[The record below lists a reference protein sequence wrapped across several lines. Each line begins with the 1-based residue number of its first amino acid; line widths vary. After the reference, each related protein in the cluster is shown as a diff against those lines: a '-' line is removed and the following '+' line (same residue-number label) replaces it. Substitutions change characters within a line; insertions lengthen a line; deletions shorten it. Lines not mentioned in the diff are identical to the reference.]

1 MSHVVQ
7 SLLTPHP
14 DTWVSRF
21 APLVYAGGTV
31 LDLACG
37 NGRHAR
43 LFLETDHPVT
53 AIDRSLTAMDS
64 LKKRKGLELIEADIE
79 SGAWPLEGRSFDC
92 IVVVN
97 YLHRPLLPI
106 LGQSLNPGGL
116 LIYRTFGVGNEKY
129 GKPSNPDFLLRP
141 NELLDAFK
149 ELEVI
154 AFEAGDTGT
163 AVVQRICAVRRPI
176 TRSSGEEPLPLPV

>member
-21 APLVYAGGTV
+21 APLVYAGGSV

-37 NGRHAR
+37 NGRHTR
-43 LFLETDHPVT
+43 LFLEAEHPVV
-53 AIDRSLTAMDS
+53 AVDRSIAAMDS
-64 LKKRKGLELIEADIE
+64 LKKRKGLELIEADVE
-79 SGAWPLEGRSFDC
+79 NGPWPLAGRSFDA

-106 LGQSLNPGGL
+106 LSQSLNSGGV

-141 NELLDAFK
+141 NELLEAFAG
-149 ELEVI
+149 LEVI
-154 AFEAGDTGT
+154 AFESGDTGT
-163 AVVQRICAVRRPI
+163 AVVQRMCAVKRA
-176 TRSSGEEPLPLPV
+176 SEEPLPLPV

>member
-14 DTWVSRF
+14 DAWVSRF
-21 APLVYAGGTV
+21 APLIYTGGSV

-37 NGRHAR
+37 NGRHSR
-43 LFLETDHPVT
+43 LFLDSEHPVT
-53 AIDRSLTAMDS
+53 AVDRSVAAMDG
-64 LKKRKGLELIEADIE
+64 LKTRKGLELIEADIE
-79 SGAWPLEGRSFDC
+79 DGPWPLAGRTFDA

-106 LGQSLNPGGL
+106 LAESLNGGGM

-141 NELLDAFK
+141 NELIESFK
-149 ELEVI
+149 ELEVV
-154 AFEAGDTGT
+154 AFESGDTGT
-163 AVVQRICAVRRPI
+163 AVVQRICAVKRDF
-176 TRSSGEEPLPLPV
+176 TRAGEEPLPLPV

>member
-1 MSHVVQ
+1 VQ

-21 APLVYAGGTV
+21 AALVYTGGTV

-37 NGRHAR
+37 NGRHTK
-43 LFLETDHPVT
+43 LFLDAEHPVI
-53 AIDRSLTAMDS
+53 ALDRSLTAMDG

-79 SGAWPLEGRSFDC
+79 NGPWPLEGRSFDA

-97 YLHRPLLPI
+97 YLHRPLLPV
-106 LGQSLNPGGL
+106 LAQSLNPGGV
-116 LIYRTFGVGNEKY
+116 LIYRTFAVGNEKY
-129 GKPSNPDFLLRP
+129 GKPTNPAFLLKP
-141 NELLDAFK
+141 NELIDAFRD
-149 ELEVI
+149 LEVV

-163 AVVQRICAVRRPI
+163 AVVQRICAVRRA
-176 TRSSGEEPLPLPV
+176 GEEPMPLPV

>member
-7 SLLTPHP
+7 SLHTPHP

-21 APLVYAGGTV
+21 APLVYTAGSV

-37 NGRHAR
+37 NGRHTK
-43 LFLETDHPVT
+43 LFLETEHPVT
-53 AIDRSLTAMDS
+53 AIDRTIGAMAS
-64 LKKRKGLELIEADIE
+64 LKKHKGLELIEADIE
-79 SGAWPLEGRSFDC
+79 TGPWPLEGRTFDA

-106 LGQSLNPGGL
+106 LGRSLNPGGV
-116 LIYRTFGVGNEKY
+116 LIYRTFALGNEKY

-141 NELLDAFK
+141 NELIDAFR
-149 ELEVI
+149 ELEVV
-154 AFEAGDTGT
+154 AYESGDTGT
-163 AVVQRICAVRRPI
+163 AVVQRICAVKRV
-176 TRSSGEEPLPLPV
+176 SEEPMPLPV

>member
-21 APLVYAGGTV
+21 APLVYTGGAV

-37 NGRHAR
+37 NGRHTK
-43 LFLETDHPVT
+43 LFLESEHPVI
-53 AIDRSLTAMDS
+53 AVDRSLTAMDS

-79 SGAWPLEGRSFDC
+79 AGPWPLTGRTFDA

-97 YLHRPLLPI
+97 YLHRPLLPT
-106 LGQSLNPGGL
+106 LSQSLNPGGV
-116 LIYRTFGVGNEKY
+116 LIYRTFAVGNEKY
-129 GKPSNPDFLLRP
+129 GKPSNPDFLLKP
-141 NELLDAFK
+141 NELLEAFSG
-149 ELEVI
+149 LEVI
-154 AFEAGDTGT
+154 AFESGDTGT
-163 AVVQRICAVRRPI
+163 AVIQRICAVKRV
-176 TRSSGEEPLPLPV
+176 SEEPLPLPV

>member
-1 MSHVVQ
+1 MQ

-14 DTWVSRF
+14 DSWVSRF
-21 APLVYAGGTV
+21 ASLVYTGGSV
-31 LDLACG
+31 LDLASG

-43 LFLETDHPVT
+43 LFLETEHTVT
-53 AIDRSLTAMDS
+53 AVDRSLTAMDG
-64 LKKRKGLELIEADIE
+64 LKKHKGLELIEADIE
-79 SGAWPLEGRSFDC
+79 NGPWPLAGRSFDG

-106 LGQSLNPGGL
+106 LNQSLNPGGV
-116 LIYRTFGVGNEKY
+116 LIYRTFGVGHEKY

-149 ELEVI
+149 ELEVV
-154 AFEAGDTGT
+154 AFESGDTGT

-176 TRSSGEEPLPLPV
+176 TRSSGEEPLPLPM

>member
-21 APLVYAGGTV
+21 APLVYSGGHV
-31 LDLACG
+31 LDVACG
-37 NGRHAR
+37 NGRHTK
-43 LFLETDHPVT
+43 LFLDTEHPVT
-53 AIDRSLTAMDS
+53 AIDRSIGAMEG
-64 LKKRKGLELIEADIE
+64 LKRHKGLDLIEADIE
-79 SGAWPLEGRSFDC
+79 TRPWPLSGRTFDA

-106 LGQSLNPGGL
+106 LGQSLNPGGV
-116 LIYRTFGVGNEKY
+116 LIYRTFAIGNEKY

-141 NELLDAFK
+141 NELLDAFAG
-149 ELEVI
+149 LEVVVY
-154 AFEAGDTGT
+154 ESGDTGT
-163 AVVQRICAVRRPI
+163 AVVQRICAFRRA
-176 TRSSGEEPLPLPV
+176 GEEPLPLPV

>member
-21 APLVYAGGTV
+21 APLVYSGGSV
-31 LDLACG
+31 LDVACG
-37 NGRHAR
+37 NGRHTK
-43 LFLETDHPVT
+43 LFLETNHPVT
-53 AIDRSLTAMDS
+53 AVDRTVAAMDS
-64 LKKRKGLELIEADIE
+64 LKRHKGLELIEADVE
-79 SGAWPLEGRSFDC
+79 TGPWPLPGRTFDA

-106 LGQSLNPGGL
+106 FAASLNPGGV

-129 GKPSNPDFLLRP
+129 GKPSNPDFLLKP
-141 NELLDAFK
+141 NELLDAFND
-149 ELEVI
+149 LEVI
-154 AFEAGDTGT
+154 AFESGDVGT
-163 AVVQRICAVRRPI
+163 AVIQRLCAVRRA
-176 TRSSGEEPLPLPV
+176 GEEPLPLPV

>member
-21 APLVYAGGTV
+21 APLVYAGGRV
-31 LDLACG
+31 LDVACG

-53 AIDRSLTAMDS
+53 AIDRSVGAMDG
-64 LKKRKGLELIEADIE
+64 LKRHKSLELIEADIE
-79 SGAWPLEGRSFDC
+79 TGPWPLAGRTFDA

-97 YLHRPLLPI
+97 YLHRPLLPV
-106 LGQSLNPGGL
+106 LSRSLTDGGI

-129 GKPSNPDFLLRP
+129 GKPTNPDFLLKP
-141 NELLDAFK
+141 NELLHAFAD
-149 ELEVI
+149 LDVV
-154 AFEAGDTGT
+154 AFESGDIGT
-163 AVVQRICAVRRPI
+163 AVVQRICAVKRESRRA
-176 TRSSGEEPLPLPV
+176 GEEPLPLPV